1 MHADV
6 PTGLHRQSEVL
17 LKSKFSAFL
26 GKTDDG
32 RTRVDFIGYGDHY
45 VPVEEDGDDDD
56 DKYKDDAPK
65 KDKDNGESKR
75 LV

>member
-26 GKTDDG
+26 GKTEDG

-45 VPVEEDGDDDD
+45 VPVDDEEDGDDDKGKD
-56 DKYKDDAPK
+56 DKSK
-65 KDKDNGESKR
+65 KDKDDGKSKR